1 MALSNLIVNADDFG
15 ISSMVN
21 RAVVSAFENGVVTCT
36 SIMANMPGF
45 EDAVTIARQHPALNG
60 KIGLHINLTEGYPL
74 TKPILDCPVFC
85 NAGGWF
91 IYNRQRPLFRL
102 GNRERTAVYEEMRA
116 QLEKVLAAGI
126 RPIHL
131 DSHHHVHTEWAIAPL
146 VCRLGQEYG
155 IHRIR
160 LTRNMGLLK
169 DYPRRLY
176 KTLFNRWR
184 IGRYRGFKNTDYFG
198 DMEDMKHF
206 SENKK
211 ASDKS
216 IEIMVHLR
224 LNENGSLVVQ

>member
-1 MALSNLIVNADDFG
+1 MALCKLIVNADDFG

-21 RAVVSAFENGVVTCT
+21 RAVLSGFESGVVTCT

-45 EDAVTIARQHPALNG
+45 GDAVAIVRQHPQLEG

-74 TKPILDCPVFC
+74 TTPILGCPVFC
-85 NAGGWF
+85 GGGGFF

-102 GNRERTAVYEEMRA
+102 GHPEQDAVYGEMRA

-126 RPIHL
+126 KPIHL

-146 VCRLGQEYG
+146 VCRLGREYG
-155 IHRIR
+155 IPRIR

-169 DYPRRLY
+169 DYPRRIY

-184 IGRYRGFKNTDYFG
+184 LGRYRGFENTDYFG

-206 SENKK
+206 SEKKK
-211 ASDKS
+211 ASNKS